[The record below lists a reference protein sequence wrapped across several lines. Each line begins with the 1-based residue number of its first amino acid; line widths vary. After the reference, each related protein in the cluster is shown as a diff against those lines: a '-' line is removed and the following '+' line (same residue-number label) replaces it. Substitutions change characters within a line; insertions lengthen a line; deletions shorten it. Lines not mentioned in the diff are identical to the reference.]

1 MTFKFCPTAEKALH
15 IMNDTDRSLFLTGKA
30 GTGKST
36 LLDHFRKNSKKKVA
50 VLAPTGV
57 AAVNIEGETIHSFFG
72 LKPGFEREEIAKI
85 KKPKNA
91 RLLKTLETIVI
102 DEISMVRADLLDTVN
117 LFLQKAREDD
127 RFFGGV
133 QMIFVGDLYQLP
145 PVVTREEQDR
155 YALQYRTPF
164 FFGADVFEEG
174 LDMELIE
181 LEEVYRQSDDDFIRI
196 LNAVRDNTIKT
207 DDIQKLN
214 TRVDQY
220 FDPGE
225 EEYIHLMTT
234 NKDVN
239 MVNAKKLK
247 ALKTNPHFFQARVNG
262 EVKPNMFPVEE
273 KLCLKIGAQVMF
285 LNNDSEGRWVNGTIG
300 EVTDIDEIIDA
311 VGVRLSNGKEVEVI
325 PHPWEVSK
333 YVMEGE
339 TFKREI
345 VGTFTQLPLRLAW
358 AITIHKSQGKTFEK
372 VIIDMGRGAF
382 AHGQTYVALS
392 RCTSLEGMVFRK
404 PIQKSHMIMDREVH
418 RFFTGEEL
426 PPEPVEMTEKEKI
439 KILKNAIS
447 ERSQIQITYEKSPG
461 ESTQRMVLPIQVG
474 KMRFRDVSFQGLRAQ
489 SGEWGGE
496 LTFSLRKI
504 VSIKVNKET
513 Y

>member
-1 MTFKFCPTAEKALH
+1 MTFKFSPIAEKALH
-15 IMNDTDRSLFLTGKA
+15 IMSETDTSLFVTGKA

-36 LLDHFRKNSKKKVA
+36 LLDHFRKNTLKKVV

-57 AAVNIEGETIHSFFG
+57 AAVNVEGETIHSFFG
-72 LKPGFEREEIAKI
+72 LKPGFEREEVAKI

-91 RLLKTLETIVI
+91 KLLKTLETIVI

-117 LFLQKAREDD
+117 VFLQKVREDD

-164 FFGADVFEEG
+164 FFGADVFQEG
-174 LDMELIE
+174 LDMELLE
-181 LEEVYRQSDDDFIRI
+181 LEEVYRQSDTEFIRI
-196 LNAVRDNTIKT
+196 LNAVRDNTIT
-207 DDIQKLN
+207 NEDIQRLN
-214 TRVDQY
+214 TRVDQR

-234 NKDVN
+234 NRDVDI
-239 MVNAKKLK
+239 VNTKKLK
-247 ALKTNPHFFQARVNG
+247 ALKTNPHFFQARING
-262 EVKPNMFPVEE
+262 EVKANMFPAEE
-273 KLCLKIGAQVMF
+273 KLCLKVGAQVMF
-285 LNNDSEGRWVNGTIG
+285 LNNDPEGRWVNGTIG
-300 EVTDIDEIIDA
+300 EVTDIDEIMDA

-333 YVMEGE
+333 YVLEGDI
-339 TFKREI
+339 FKRE
-345 VGTFTQLPLRLAW
+345 VAGTFTQIPLRLAW

-392 RCTSLEGMVFRK
+392 RCTSLEGIVFRR
-404 PIQKSHMIMDREVH
+404 PIQKTHMIMDGEVYK
-418 RFFTGEEL
+418 FFTGEEL
-426 PPEPVEMTEKEKI
+426 PEEQKIWSDKEK
-439 KILKNAIS
+439 KQVLQEAIS
-447 ERSQIQITYEKSPG
+447 TRSPIKITYEKSPG
-461 ESTQRMVLPIQVG
+461 KSSQRTILPIEVG
-474 KMRFRDVSFQGLRAQ
+474 RMRYRDRSFEGLRAQ

-504 VSIKVNKET
+504 VSIKIDQEST
-513 Y
+513 